1 MTKTRRNTQKT
12 PLKNKKKKQIREKGR
27 ERKKIVER
35 KEKEKNN
42 KIIRL
47 MPLLYGWATHLNW
60 HRDKVFPSLRRQNQD
75 HIAFLSYLLLYA
87 LCMVFPDVI
96 VYVLTATTFN
106 SSTET
111 WTRNAFFRSEMV
123 KCTTQLMGSTNER
136 INVCVEK
143 R

>member
-1 MTKTRRNTQKT
+1 MTRTRQNTQKT
-12 PLKNKKKKQIREKGR
+12 PHKNKKRNKSERKAEREK
-27 ERKKIVER
+27 KNVER
-35 KEKEKNN
+35 KEKKNN

-96 VYVLTATTFN
+96 VYVFTATTFN

>member
-47 MPLLYGWATHLNW
+47 MPLLYG
-60 HRDKVFPSLRRQNQD
+60 
-75 HIAFLSYLLLYA
+75 
-87 LCMVFPDVI
+87 
-96 VYVLTATTFN
+96 
-106 SSTET
+106 
-111 WTRNAFFRSEMV
+111 
-123 KCTTQLMGSTNER
+123 
-136 INVCVEK
+136 
-143 R
+143 